1 MSVSRTGGN
10 WRVNLAMS
18 RSPSASSMASRNVGS
33 SGQGVSALGMRPR
46 ASCAFQSAMPSAQRR
61 RESTLFA
68 VDGRRRSIGRRS
80 GGIEPSAFAW
90 PPASSAPR
98 LRSAFARARASSAS
112 SRRFARMPRASTT
125 ASGSASGSRR
135 SSAFARSVVPPRAPP
150 SAEPETEGAGDE
162 GGEDDER
169 GEDDEGGEAP
179 RSSSSSS
186 SSRHDRLEGARANT
200 RHPERR
206 RRARSDG
213 TRRRAGSDAREA
225 VDAIAERVMRG
236 TTRAR
241 RRAMCARRAS
251 DRGAPPGEDRANDR
265 RE

>member
-18 RSPSASSMASRNVGS
+18 RSPSASSMWLPERRIVGP
-33 SGQGVSALGMRPR
+33 GVSALGMRPR

-98 LRSAFARARASSAS
+98 LRIAFARARASSAS

-186 SSRHDRLEGARANT
+186 SSRRSTRGRASEHATPRAPTARA
-200 RHPERR
+200 ERR
-206 RRARSDG
+206 NAPTRGKRRAGGRRRHRRARDARNHESAAPSDVRA
-213 TRRRAGSDAREA
+213 TSERSRRATW
-225 VDAIAERVMRG
+225 RG
-236 TTRAR
+236 
-241 RRAMCARRAS
+241 
-251 DRGAPPGEDRANDR
+251 
-265 RE
+265 